1 MKSILLILLAT
12 LMTGC
17 ASANVTD
24 YRFCPT
30 TVPPGA
36 NLPANKAEVNHWA
49 IVRHTF
55 SDNEEH
61 EVEQF
66 LNRYPSGIYQ
76 YQAQCRIKQY
86 HRHLETQGINRA
98 TSDPG
103 MKLILNSLAWLL

>member
-12 LMTGC
+12 LMPVC
-17 ASANVTD
+17 ASENGTD

-30 TVPPGA
+30 TVPPGV
-36 NLPANKAEVNHWA
+36 NLAANKAEVNDWA

-66 LNRYPSGIYQ
+66 LSKYPSGIYQ
-76 YQAQCRIKQY
+76 DQAECRIMQY

-103 MKLILNSLAWLL
+103 MKLILNGLAWIL